1 MYVYTYVY
9 IYMYIIL
16 TDVFSIAF
24 DAQVI
29 FLQMAGIQR
38 DQGQNRTAE
47 QPIAL
52 LRDCMFQAHIVCR
65 VEGLQQSSHDL
76 LQVPRN

>member
-1 MYVYTYVY
+1 MYMYVYM
-9 IYMYIIL
+9 YMYL
-16 TDVFSIAF
+16 YYTDRCLSIAF

-29 FLQMAGIQR
+29 FLQMAVNQR
-38 DQGQNRTAE
+38 DQGHSRTAE
-47 QPIAL
+47 QPIIAL